1 MGGIVR
7 SVRISLLVA
16 VALVVIPSL
25 HADIFGVTFDNTMG
39 AQTLVGG
46 PSTLGWE
53 FTLSGSIQV
62 NDLAF
67 YDDGGNGLADSHE
80 LGLWDSNGTLLA
92 SGTVLAGTA
101 SPLVNQWREIA
112 VSPVQLGPGNYF
124 IGALFLDGNDPVW
137 SPPLAQ
143 LTLTG
148 FASAPGV
155 TFDQATLAAGSTL
168 SNPSTPVGSSGYFG
182 ANFVFSPVPEP
193 GSILLLI
200 TVVAGVF
207 VAVRRTAPAR

>member
-1 MGGIVR
+1 MGGVVR
-7 SVRISLLVA
+7 SVRITLLVA

-25 HADIFGVTFDNTMG
+25 HADIFGVTFDNTTG
-39 AQTLVGG
+39 AQTFVGD

-67 YDDGGNGLADSHE
+67 YDDGGNGLLDSHE

-124 IGALFLDGNDPVW
+124 IGALFLDGKDPVW
-137 SPPLAQ
+137 SPPF
-143 LTLTG
+143 TPPTG

-155 TFDQATLAAGSTL
+155 TYDQATFADGSTL
-168 SNPSTPVGSSGYFG
+168 SNPSTAVGSSGYFG

-193 GSILLLI
+193 GSILLLV
-200 TVVAGVF
+200 TVVAGVL
-207 VAVRRTAPAR
+207 VAMRRTAPAR

>member
-1 MGGIVR
+1 MGGVVR
-7 SVRISLLVA
+7 SVRITLLVA

-25 HADIFGVTFDNTMG
+25 HADIFGVTFDNTTG
-39 AQTLVGG
+39 AQTFVGD

-67 YDDGGNGLADSHE
+67 YDDGEDGLAYSHE

-112 VSPVQLGPGNYF
+112 VSPAQLGPGDYF
-124 IGALFLDGNDPVW
+124 IGALFVYYDDPVW
-137 SPPLAQ
+137 SPVAQ
-143 LTLTG
+143 QTLTG

-155 TFDQATLAAGSTL
+155 TYDNATIALGSTL
-168 SNPSTPVGSSGYFG
+168 SNPSAYFGASGNFG

-200 TVVAGVF
+200 PVVAGVL

>member
-1 MGGIVR
+1 MGGVVR
-7 SVRISLLVA
+7 SVRITLLVA

-25 HADIFGVTFDNTMG
+25 HADIFGVTFDNTTG
-39 AQTLVGG
+39 AQTFVGD

-67 YDDGGNGLADSHE
+67 YDDGGNGLLDSHE

-124 IGALFLDGNDPVW
+124 IGALFLDGKDPVW
-137 SPPLAQ
+137 SPPF
-143 LTLTG
+143 TPTG

-155 TFDQATLAAGSTL
+155 TYDQATFADGSTL

-193 GSILLLI
+193 GSILLLV
-200 TVVAGVF
+200 TVVAGVL
-207 VAVRRTAPAR
+207 VAARRTAPAR